1 MLLFSVIVLAV
12 SLHAQNKLNIKAFH
26 YREPEACGHLTMSST
41 VVDTENNGQTSIATM
56 LNNMATPQKEWNMYG
71 HCHSYQS
78 YIV

>member
-1 MLLFSVIVLAV
+1 MLPFSVIVLAV

-56 LNNMATPQKEWNMYG
+56 LNKNTPGVKKCEANQKQ
-71 HCHSYQS
+71 HCK
-78 YIV
+78 